1 MNAITPMKPWK
12 TPVLRAFFFIL
23 GAIKPL
29 QAGGFIRV
37 SQQELAGGQCLPA
50 AICANLTNFVELRGG
65 DYFFMPSLTALQM
78 MASGTVDPR

>member
-1 MNAITPMKPWK
+1 VEDFHLAR
-12 TPVLRAFFFIL
+12 VLLHSGCDQA
-23 GAIKPL
+23 K
-29 QAGGFIRV
+29 AGGFIRV
-37 SQQELAGGQCLPA
+37 SQQELAGGQCLPV